1 MKKLV
6 LVLAF
11 ALAATGFAAA
21 EDPPAR
27 RLVFSGE
34 NELGELWA
42 NIGLTIQRLEE
53 DYIPMVV
60 MIVNRDREAVVID
73 RDAVRLVG
81 PDGLRYPMP
90 TLKELRKN
98 YDRFSLDGRAV
109 SGAGIPW
116 EVWQRN
122 RRLLESN
129 FFPNTLTDRRAIVVD
144 EVTLPP
150 GYALID
156 LVYFAKPKGLVR
168 GTSFVLEVHGLGWR
182 APVRLGIEFD

>member
-1 MKKLV
+1 MKVAFV
-6 LVLAF
+6 LFF
-11 ALAATGFAAA
+11 ALASAVPAAA
-21 EDPPAR
+21 EDPSAQ

-42 NIGLTIQRLEE
+42 NIGLTIQRLDE

-60 MIVNRDREAVVID
+60 MIVNHDRAPVLID
-73 RDAVRLVG
+73 RDALRLIG
-81 PDGLRYPMP
+81 PDGERYPMP

-98 YDRFSLDGRAV
+98 YRKIGLDGRAV
-109 SGAGIPW
+109 SGAGIPY
-116 EVWQRN
+116 EVWQQN

-144 EVTLPP
+144 EVTLPS

-156 LVYFAKPKGLVR
+156 LVYFARPRGLET
-168 GTSFVLEVHGLGWR
+168 GDSFILEARGLGWNG
-182 APVRLGIEFD
+182 PVRVGIILN

>member
-11 ALAATGFAAA
+11 ALAATGSAVA
-21 EDPPAR
+21 EDSQAR

-60 MIVNRDREAVVID
+60 MIVNRDRAAVVID

-90 TLKELRKN
+90 TLKELWK
-98 YDRFSLDGRAV
+98 
-109 SGAGIPW
+109 
-116 EVWQRN
+116 
-122 RRLLESN
+122 
-129 FFPNTLTDRRAIVVD
+129 
-144 EVTLPP
+144 
-150 GYALID
+150 
-156 LVYFAKPKGLVR
+156 
-168 GTSFVLEVHGLGWR
+168 
-182 APVRLGIEFD
+182 